1 LVLSDQWGEVI
12 ELYKKDEFYHKRKVK
27 NRGTALHVAIS
38 TGEKDAVKQLVDAI
52 ISKWK
57 WNDDDDDDD
66 DGDDETHPLRM
77 WNERGG
83 TPLHIAALRGF
94 TSMCEYIIGK
104 NGERK
109 NLVRIKNKNGET
121 PLLWAVLGHRK
132 KTFVYL
138 YQFAKEDVN
147 TVMDNNGT
155 TILHYAIR
163 RDMFG

>member
-1 LVLSDQWGEVI
+1 MDDWEEVI
-12 ELYKKDEFYHKRKVK
+12 TCYKNDKFFHTLKVK
-27 NRGTALHVAIS
+27 KRGTALHVAVS
-38 TGEKDAVKQLVDAI
+38 NGEEKVVKELVLAI
-52 ISKWK
+52 LSMWK
-57 WNDDDDDDD
+57 WNDDDDDDDDD

-94 TSMCEYIIGK
+94 TSMCKYIIGK

-109 NLVRIKNKNGET
+109 NLVRIENKYGET

-138 YQFAKEDVN
+138 YQFAREDVN
-147 TVMDNNGT
+147 AAMDNNGT